1 MILDSARGMNSTQQ
15 RDYTLSLEL
24 AVKALKGRHP
34 QEIAR
39 RSGAFVTEIRGRIF
53 LEMAVLGR
61 RCVIPHPDIDV
72 RWADS
77 PDEIPPWQKALILHY
92 LKKAP
97 GIQLSGNLVT
107 FQEVES
113 GAFYMPIFRARVLK
127 PFVEAFGPRPDS
139 MVEAAKRSFN
149 GEERGHGHRSVTVF
163 AFPYV
168 PITLVLW
175 EGDREFPPEGTLL
188 YDSTVSE
195 YLSTEDITLVS
206 EMLVRGLIEC
216 SLGGGKG
223 KSP

>member
-1 MILDSARGMNSTQQ
+1 MTTRQQ
-15 RDYTLSLEL
+15 RDYTLSLKL
-24 AVKALKGRHP
+24 AVEALAALHP

-53 LEMAVLGR
+53 LELEVLGR
-61 RCVIPHPDIDV
+61 RCVISHPEIEV
-72 RWADS
+72 RWEDS
-77 PDEIPPWQKALILHY
+77 LQEVPSWQKAVVLHY
-92 LKKAP
+92 LERAP
-97 GIQLSGNLVT
+97 GVQLSGNLVT

-113 GAFYMPIFRARVLK
+113 GAFYLPIFKARVLT
-127 PFVEAFGPRPDS
+127 PFVEAFGSAPGR
-139 MVEAAKRSFN
+139 MVEAAMRSFN

-175 EGDREFPPEGTLL
+175 EGDEEFPPDGTLL

-206 EMLVRGLIEC
+206 EMLVQGLIQAARGT
-216 SLGGGKG
+216 SD
-223 KSP
+223 P